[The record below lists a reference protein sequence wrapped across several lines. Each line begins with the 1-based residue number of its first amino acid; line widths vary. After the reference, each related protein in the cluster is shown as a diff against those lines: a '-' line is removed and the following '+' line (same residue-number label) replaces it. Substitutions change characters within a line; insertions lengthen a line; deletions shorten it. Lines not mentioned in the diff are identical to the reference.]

1 MGTQTGGHGE
11 GVKHMKCVNGV
22 WYHRGRSFPTLYA
35 ALVAAWPRALSPME
49 GQKEAA
55 PGTANTGSGKD
66 KNTLE

>member
-1 MGTQTGGHGE
+1 
-11 GVKHMKCVNGV
+11 MKCVNGV

-55 PGTANTGSGKD
+55 PGTTNTGSGED